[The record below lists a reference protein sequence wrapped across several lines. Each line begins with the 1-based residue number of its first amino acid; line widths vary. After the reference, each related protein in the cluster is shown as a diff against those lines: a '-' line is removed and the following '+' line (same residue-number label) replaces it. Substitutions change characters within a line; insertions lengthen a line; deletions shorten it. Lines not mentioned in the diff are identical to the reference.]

1 MKHILILLLTL
12 IIISCDDTDY
22 FEFPELEYKFN
33 IDGKT
38 HIDNNGYYHLTIDPF
53 ETQQTL
59 HRFGAEVTNI
69 DKWGLPTQ
77 VIWYCDNFWSIDFFN
92 STSNIPIINGTS
104 YADPLLDS
112 VFCIMAPIGSMIGDT
127 VEIKGTAY
135 FEEGNIILQDSFQI
149 IFE

>member
-1 MKHILILLLTL
+1 MKRILILIL
-12 IIISCDDTDY
+12 IITTSCDDTEY
-22 FEFPELEYKFN
+22 YEFPEIDYKFN
-33 IDGKT
+33 MDGRT
-38 HIDNNGYYHLTIDPF
+38 FIDNNGYYHLTINPS

-77 VIWYCDNFWSIDFFN
+77 VIWYCDDFWSVDFFN
-92 STSNIPIINGTS
+92 STSNVPIINSTS

-112 VFCIMAPIGSMIGDT
+112 VFCMMAPIGGMVGDT
-127 VEIKGTAY
+127 IEIKGTAY
-135 FEEGNIILQDSFQI
+135 FEEGSISLHDSFQI